1 MIKNAMEVKLL
12 KIEQNEAE
20 GEYGDEWENPGGS
33 AFFEVNSKTV
43 EIIIHSCG
51 ELDFESSEPLTEE
64 EADAVMRFFYSN
76 EEVNKAFPAD
86 EFP

>member
-33 AFFEVNSKTV
+33 AFFEVNGKTI
-43 EIIIHSCG
+43 EIIVHPCG
-51 ELDFESSEPLTEE
+51 ELDFESSDDYSEE
-64 EADAVMRFFYSN
+64 EADAVLEFFN
-76 EEVNKAFPAD
+76 NCEEINQAFSDD
-86 EFP
+86 EF